1 MLLSAASA
9 AVHAI
14 ATRAIVAESTTSAP
28 SVTSSSPANGATNVQ
43 RDISVTLG
51 LHLPNGAL
59 DASTVNGYNVA
70 LELASSGTVVGSVVN
85 TTGGNDAIILT
96 PYNILSPQ
104 TAYKLVVSSNVKDVS
119 GASLAPFSMIFTTGS
134 DTGAGNLNVAF
145 QQVALGTAT
154 GVAFTCVRIG
164 PDGLLYASSEDGRIF
179 RYPINTDGTLGI
191 PQVSSAL
198 QTANGGAR
206 LITGFAFDP
215 HSTASNVTL
224 WVSNSYYG
232 FTNAPD
238 FSGKITVMS
247 GADLGTV
254 QDAVINLP
262 RSNQDHS
269 TEQPT
274 FGPDGALYFA
284 QGSNSSTGAPDA
296 AWGNRSE
303 HLLTAAILRL
313 DTSKITPGQPLNVL
327 TTDAGGK
334 YNPNAAG
341 APLTIYATGIRNAF
355 QILWTSN
362 GQLLAPTNGA
372 SSGGNA
378 PGFPNSVN
386 GQRIDIHQ
394 NYSGPSVPALTN
406 ITETESDYL
415 YTIAKGGYYGHPD
428 PARGEYVL
436 DGANPT
442 SGVDPAEFVE
452 YPVGTKP
459 DANYRFATYDLGPH
473 RSPDGILEYSDK
485 TFGGL
490 LQNALFI
497 ADYSAGNDISIL
509 LRDSSGNITA
519 DLHGLS
525 GLTDLNN
532 PVNIAEDPNTG
543 NVYVAELGGQRLEL
557 LRPQIPGPH
566 LSAGTNLV
574 AFNSI
579 AAGNSGAAP
588 SPSQTITITNT
599 GNATLNI
606 SLVSIAKDPA
616 DASNDASAF
625 QVVSAPPSSIAAG
638 QSATMQVRFT
648 AGRVGVESALLQI
661 QSNDASYA
669 TTTIALRGLG
679 TQGQFGNLEPSLQY
693 ILDLYQIPD
702 NVGDPNPSDA
712 TFPTQPAQPND
723 EVLAQQF
730 TKAGNGP
737 VSIQVLASFGIGS
750 PIVSRMG
757 YYSAGSPAARTEL
770 FSVGQADQQTVDPT
784 PLGATS
790 FDPGSALFGLFA
802 AFPHFIDPASDGS
815 LVSHERYS
823 YSEDAFN
830 LSWDPNNPRKMRAYP
845 LKNVDGSVV
854 PNAYVV
860 AIEDY
865 NQSYDSNDLVAIV
878 RNVTPDTGPV
888 LGLENMDESP
898 APDQLVFNRIN
909 ILDTTSTAHGD
920 IVHDTN
926 TLRIHNTGNQ
936 PLKITSL
943 ALSDPTAWEIVNPPA
958 LPATVAPNGG
968 SLDLTVK
975 FIDTKNPSHTDNQTN
990 DTATT
995 NGISPANAGG
1005 VYSGTLTIGSNDSHN
1020 SSRVVQLNGYWQYQ
1034 SAHEN
1039 EPSLQTIVNKVFGFG
1054 TQINSTPIAQLT
1066 ESTSPI
1072 YYGEEYH
1079 ATSQQGLW
1087 SAADPSQPVKV
1098 EQIAA
1103 FHNQGTTA
1111 KTSWYN
1117 VGGSSTE
1124 LFQHVP
1130 DESQSL
1136 LPQIEGT
1143 TNPAIATFTPS
1154 GAFGFNLDGEYSED
1168 SRNTTDKSNF
1178 NRSGHAVRFY
1188 PLRSGTNNRLVPNA
1202 WLMVMD
1208 YQNSEFDNDDFQDLA
1223 YIVTNMRPAT
1233 APPTPTDLEA
1243 TVTGAGVMLQWAPAS
1258 YSSAVSYTVSRS
1270 INGAAPVAL
1279 TQSAISNTS
1288 YVDPSPPAGT
1298 TGVKYYVT
1306 ATSGGASSML
1316 ASATVNL
1323 ASQSITVGSTPP
1335 PTGGGGFSVTMG
1347 PAQAIKAIKFKDADG
1362 TVAVLSLSG
1371 AGSATIYFGGSNQV
1385 QVGKK
1390 GTVTI
1395 NGPGLTISSISCTGT
1410 TTKSSFTVTTHGGN
1424 NAIDIGAL
1432 TSDGALKAISA
1443 KAANLTG
1450 NLSAAGS
1457 IAKIQL
1463 GSASNGT
1470 ISVGQGAAVS
1480 LQMTSATSEN
1490 FTSAA
1495 PVASIVANQWIAGAT
1510 AAGTI
1515 TIPSI
1520 KSISIQQNAGFAIV
1534 TGQIGTLMVRGTL
1547 SGASLSLTGPVSKSY
1562 DLATLNAGSI
1572 VNSTI
1577 QCSGNIRSIHAN
1589 SMTGSAIYAGIG
1601 TLTSGQNLPNTAAQF
1616 TSAATI
1622 ASLTILHKASPGFAN
1637 SEIAASILTHID
1649 LGNVAYANGGKSFG
1663 ISARRIGSLT
1673 ATDAVTGA
1681 HLSLS
1686 NVAKARALANQLKAQ
1701 NASLGDMTIE
1711 IV

>member
-9 AVHAI
+9 VARAI
-14 ATRAIVAESTTSAP
+14 AARAIVAQSTTSAP

-43 RDISVTLG
+43 RDTSVTLS
-51 LHLPNGAL
+51 LRLPNGAL
-59 DASTVNGYNVA
+59 DASTVTGFNIA
-70 LELASSGTVVGSVVN
+70 LELASNGTVVGSVVN

-104 TAYKLVVSSNVKDVS
+104 TAYKLVVSSNVKDAS
-119 GASLAPFSMIFTTGS
+119 GASLTPFTMTFTTGS
-134 DTGAGNLNVAF
+134 DTGEGNLNVAF

-179 RYPINTDGTLGI
+179 RYPINPDGTLGT
-191 PQVSSAL
+191 PQVSTAL

-215 HSTASNVTL
+215 HSTAGNVTL

-247 GADLGTV
+247 GVDLGTV
-254 QDAVINLP
+254 QDAVVNLP

-327 TTDAGGK
+327 TTDAGGS
-334 YNPNAAG
+334 YNPYASG
-341 APLTIYATGIRNAF
+341 APLTIYATGVRNAF

-386 GQRIDIHQ
+386 GQRIDTHQ
-394 NYSGPSVPALTN
+394 NYSGPAVPALTN
-406 ITETESDYL
+406 ITETEEDYL
-415 YTIAKGGYYGHPD
+415 YTIVKGGYYGHPD

-436 DGANPT
+436 DGGNPT

-459 DANYRFATYDLGPH
+459 DANYRGATYDLGPH

-509 LRDSSGNITA
+509 LRDGSGNITA

-532 PVNIAEDPNTG
+532 PVNIAEDPSTG
-543 NVYVAELGGQRLEL
+543 NIYVAELGGQKLEL
-557 LRPQIPGPH
+557 LRPEIPGPH
-566 LSAGTNLV
+566 LSAGTSLV

-579 AAGNSGAAP
+579 ASGNSGAGP

-606 SLVSIAKDPA
+606 SSVSIAKDPA
-616 DASNDASAF
+616 DSSNDASAF
-625 QVVSAPPSSIAAG
+625 QIVSALPTSIAVD

-648 AGRVGVESALLQI
+648 AGRVGVESALLQL
-661 QSNDASYA
+661 QSNDASNA
-669 TTTIALRGLG
+669 TTSIALRGLG
-679 TQGQFGNLEPSLQY
+679 TQGQFGNLEPSLQH
-693 ILDLYQIPD
+693 ILDLYEIPD
-702 NVGDPNPSDA
+702 NVGDPNPNDA
-712 TFPTQPAQPND
+712 TFPAQPNLPND

-730 TKAGNGP
+730 VKAGNGP
-737 VSIQVLASFGIGS
+737 VSVQVLASFGIGS

-757 YYSAGSPAARTEL
+757 YYAAGSPNTRTEL
-770 FSVGQADQQTVDPT
+770 FSLGQADQQTVDPT

-790 FDPGSALFGLFA
+790 FDPGSAAFGLFA
-802 AFPHFIDPASDGS
+802 AFPHFVDPPSDGS

-845 LKNVDGSVV
+845 LKNADGSVV
-854 PNAYVV
+854 PNAYVI
-860 AIEDY
+860 AFEDY
-865 NQSYDSNDLVAIV
+865 NLSYDSNDLVAII

-909 ILDTTSTAHGD
+909 ILDTTSTTHGD
-920 IVHDTN
+920 IVHDTD
-926 TLRIHNTGNQ
+926 TLRIHNTGAQ

-943 ALSDPTAWEIVNPPA
+943 VLSDSSAWEIINPPA
-958 LPATVAPNGG
+958 LPATVAANGG
-968 SLDLTVK
+968 SLDLTIK
-975 FIDTKNPSHTDNQTN
+975 FIATKNPSHTDNQTN

-995 NGISPANAGG
+995 NGISPINAGG
-1005 VYSGTLTIGSNDSHN
+1005 VYSGTLTISSNDPHN
-1020 SSRVVQLNGYWQYQ
+1020 SSRVVQLSGYWQYQ

-1066 ESTSPI
+1066 EGSSAV

-1079 ATSQQGLW
+1079 VTSQQGLW
-1087 SAADPSQPVKV
+1087 SAADPSQAVTV

-1103 FHNQGTTA
+1103 FHNQGQTA

-1117 VGGSSTE
+1117 SGGSLNE

-1143 TNPAIATFTPS
+1143 TNSAIATFTPS
-1154 GAFGFNLDGEYSED
+1154 GTFGFNLDGEYSED
-1168 SRNTTDKSNF
+1168 SRNTTDKSSF

-1188 PLRSGTNNRLVPNA
+1188 PLRSSGNNRLIPNT

-1208 YQNSEFDNDDFQDLA
+1208 YQNSEFDNDDFQDLV
-1223 YIVTNMRPAT
+1223 YIVTNIRPAA
-1233 APPTPTDLEA
+1233 APSTPTDLEA

-1258 YSSAVSYTVSRS
+1258 YSSSVTYSVSRS
-1270 INGAAPVAL
+1270 INGGTPVAL
-1279 TQSAISNTS
+1279 TQSAISATS
-1288 YVDPSPPAGT
+1288 FVDATPPAGT

-1306 ATSGGASSML
+1306 AISSGASSML
-1316 ASATVNL
+1316 ASTTVDL
-1323 ASQSITVGSTPP
+1323 ASQSITVGSAPP
-1335 PTGGGGFSVTMG
+1335 PTSGGFSVTMG
-1347 PAQAIKAIKFKDADG
+1347 PGQPIKAIKFKDADG
-1362 TVAVLSLSG
+1362 TVAVLTLSG
-1371 AGSATIYFGGSNQV
+1371 AGSATVYFGGSNPV

-1390 GTVTI
+1390 GTVTV
-1395 NGPGLTISSISCTGT
+1395 NGSGLTISSINCTGT
-1410 TTKSSFTVTTHGGN
+1410 TTKSTFTVTTHGGN
-1424 NAIDIGAL
+1424 NAIDLGGL
-1432 TSDGALKAISA
+1432 TSDGPLKAIVA
-1443 KAANLTG
+1443 KTVNLTG

-1480 LQMTSATSEN
+1480 IQLTNATSEN
-1490 FTSAA
+1490 FTSTA
-1495 PVASIVANQWIAGAT
+1495 PIVSLVASQWT
-1510 AAGTI
+1510 AGTI
-1515 TIPSI
+1515 TAPSI
-1520 KSISIQQNAGFAIV
+1520 KTIKISQNAGFAIAA
-1534 TGQIGTLMVRGTL
+1534 GQIGTMKVLGAL

-1562 DLATLNAGSI
+1562 DLTTLNAGSI

-1577 QCSGNIRSIHAN
+1577 QSSGNLHSIHAN
-1589 SMTGSAIYAGIG
+1589 SMTGSAVYAGIG
-1601 TLTSGQNLPNTAAQF
+1601 GLSSGQNLPNAAAQF

-1622 ASLTILHKASPGFAN
+1622 ASLTIAHKASPGFAN
-1637 SEIAASILTHID
+1637 SEIAATTLTHVD

-1673 ATDAVTGA
+1673 ATDAATAA

-1686 NVAKARALANQLKAQ
+1686 NVAKTKTLANQLKAQ
-1701 NASLGDMTIE
+1701 KANLGDMTIE